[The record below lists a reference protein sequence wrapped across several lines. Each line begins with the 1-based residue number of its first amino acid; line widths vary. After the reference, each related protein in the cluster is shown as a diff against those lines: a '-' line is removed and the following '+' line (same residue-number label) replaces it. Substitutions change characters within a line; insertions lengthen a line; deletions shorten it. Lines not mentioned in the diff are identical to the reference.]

1 MQPVDKPFLLFSVV
15 LGLGK
20 GDLVLRE
27 GTIGTVSCWRGP
39 GAGRRKETSGE
50 TFGRGRAGERG
61 WWSGAVE
68 GDGGRAGAWGKS
80 WRLGWCRV
88 VRAVNENWGIW
99 AADWP

>member
-68 GDGGRAGAWGKS
+68 GECGWQQGGEGMEAELVLGGRVGGWAGA
-80 WRLGWCRV
+80 
-88 VRAVNENWGIW
+88 E
-99 AADWP
+99 

>member
-68 GDGGRAGAWGKS
+68 GDVGGSREGRGWRQSWCLGEELEAGLVQSSQGCK
-80 WRLGWCRV
+80 
-88 VRAVNENWGIW
+88 
-99 AADWP
+99 